1 MKDVWLIFVL
11 MEIALMPLL
20 LANLVLW
27 ISQKIS
33 NKRIEKEAAKY
44 EGRFYKTDS
53 EGVTN
58 PNVFIRITYKKSSGF
73 RFFFIDFAIHF
84 VDLSKGTEK
93 SYMLEIPSEQEK
105 YNSHSVL
112 VVHTPEESELLTY
125 QRDEDGYVNEIRSWS
140 DDRLYKAIAVDRV
153 SMNF

>member
-1 MKDVWLIFVL
+1 MVLFMKDVWLIFVL

-44 EGRFYKTDS
+44 KGRFYKTDS

-58 PNVFIRITYKKSSGF
+58 PNVFIEITYEKSNGF

-93 SYMLEIPSEQEK
+93 SYRLEIPSEQEK
-105 YNSHSVL
+105 YNGYSVL
-112 VVHTPEESELLTY
+112 VVHTLGDSELWIY
-125 QRDEDGYVNEIRSWS
+125 QKDHDGYVDEIRSWS
-140 DDRLYKAIAVDRV
+140 GDATYKT
-153 SMNF
+153 MN